1 MVMVNYHQL
10 FFHSHGEV
18 PLSTL
23 AILCLLTFRRSIQ
36 FLQPVVLYLALLLIT
51 FWLLTKSNFDFY
63 YILFVPWLVILTT
76 TCLTIYL
83 PERAVWQQRV
93 GQGLM
98 VGYLAFSFLSI
109 SRVLIE
115 NDAQPYV
122 QSYNAS
128 LARHM
133 PHQQTKIIA
142 PISFFFGQMDNYKIH
157 GLSYF
162 SALNNRTPLPL
173 DEFFQRAEDEQV
185 KYIVSDGYMTA
196 SYLIPLNAP
205 VRIGS
210 YKRIFQDSMT
220 SIYERQCPFRKW
232 PSPYF
237 SPVTI
242 SSPAHRPAPAK

>member
-63 YILFVPWLVILTT
+63 YILFVPWPVILTT

-115 NDAQPYV
+115 NNAHPYV

-133 PHQQTKIIA
+133 PH
-142 PISFFFGQMDNYKIH
+142 
-157 GLSYF
+157 
-162 SALNNRTPLPL
+162 
-173 DEFFQRAEDEQV
+173 
-185 KYIVSDGYMTA
+185 
-196 SYLIPLNAP
+196 
-205 VRIGS
+205 
-210 YKRIFQDSMT
+210 
-220 SIYERQCPFRKW
+220 
-232 PSPYF
+232 
-237 SPVTI
+237 
-242 SSPAHRPAPAK
+242 